1 MRFGVAGI
9 RALAVAVLVLS
20 PIAATPASR
29 QEPATSKPKLT
40 LKGVPSVGFPSTVFV
55 FQARLSGGR
64 DDDEGLYCLTAEWIW
79 EEQADSSLNESDCE
93 PFKAGATPIDR
104 TFSEE
109 QSFSRLGTHV
119 VRLVLHKGEREVAS
133 AATSVIVRKP

>member
-1 MRFGVAGI
+1 MTFARAGL
-9 RALAVAVLVLS
+9 RALVIAVLVLS
-20 PIAATPASR
+20 PIAATPAAR
-29 QEPATSKPKLT
+29 QEGASSKPKLT

-55 FQARLSGGR
+55 FQARLTGGR
-64 DDDEGLYCLTAEWIW
+64 DDDDGLYCLTAEWIW

-93 PFKAGATPIDR
+93 PFKVGSTPIDR

-119 VRLVLHKGEREVAS
+119 VRLVLHKGDREVAS
-133 AATSVIVRKP
+133 ASTSVVVRKP

>member
-1 MRFGVAGI
+1 MTLGLASL
-9 RALAVAVLVLS
+9 RALVVAALVLS
-20 PIAATPASR
+20 PIAATSASR
-29 QEPATSKPKLT
+29 QEGVASKPKLT

-55 FQARLSGGR
+55 FRARLTGGR

-93 PFKAGATPIDR
+93 PFKAGLTSIDR

-109 QSFSRLGTHV
+109 QSFSRFGTHV
-119 VRLVLHKGEREVAS
+119 VRLVLHKGEREIAS
-133 AATSVIVRKP
+133 ASTSVVVRKP